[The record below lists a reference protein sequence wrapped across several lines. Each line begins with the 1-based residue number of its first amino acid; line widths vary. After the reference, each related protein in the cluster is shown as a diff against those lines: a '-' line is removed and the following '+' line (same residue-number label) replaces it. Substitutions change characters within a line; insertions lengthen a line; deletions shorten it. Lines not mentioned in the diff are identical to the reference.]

1 MVTTLKDAT
10 SFLTGRLRQI
20 GIFVALLVIV
30 GFFQILT
37 AGALLQPENVSNIVV
52 QNSYILL
59 LAIGMVM
66 VIIAGHI
73 DLSVGSVAA
82 FVGAMSGVMIQD
94 WGFDWWLALVAS
106 LVVGA
111 LVGAWQGFWIAYVG
125 IPAFI
130 VTLAGMLIFRGLTQI
145 VLENQRITGFPE
157 EYRQLGGGFL
167 FPGLFPPETNIFDW
181 TTVGLGLIAVVLLVG
196 QQLRSRKSRSRLG
209 LDEEPMAWFTTKLA
223 FGIVMILGITYLLGS
238 SRGGTPIVLVVL
250 GALIV
255 IYSSVMNRSVFG
267 RHIYARGGNL
277 HAAELSGVKTKKI
290 DFYLFVNMG
299 ALSALAGLVFT
310 GRLNSAGPGAGN
322 LFELDAIAAAF
333 IGGAAVTGGIGTVV
347 GAITGG
353 LIMGVLNN
361 GMSLMGVGTDY
372 QQFIKGMV
380 LLLAV
385 AFDVFNKRRVAS
397 AASKPR
403 RDRGAG
409 GQGAA
414 EPVPLEPGP
423 ALATADARSSGS
435 ESDTGGSD
443 ASEPDR
449 RT

>member
-1 MVTTLKDAT
+1 MASNVKEAERTPAAPTVKDGFA
-10 SFLTGRLRQI
+10 FLTSRLRQI

-30 GFFQILT
+30 TLFQVLT
-37 AGALLQPENVSNIVV
+37 GGQLLQSENVSNIIV

-66 VIIAGHI
+66 IIIAGHI

-94 WGFDWWLALVAS
+94 WGLPWWLTLILS
-106 LVVGA
+106 LLIGA
-111 LVGAWQGFWIAYVG
+111 LVGAWQGFWVAYVG

-130 VTLAGMLIFRGLTQI
+130 VTLAGMLLFRGLAQI
-145 VLENQRITGFPE
+145 TLDNQRISGFPD

-167 FPGLFPPETNIFDW
+167 FPGLFPPETNILDW
-181 TTVGLGLIAVVLLVG
+181 TTVGLGLISVALLVFS
-196 QQLRSRKSRSRLG
+196 QLRGRAARKKLN
-209 LDEEPMAWFTTKLA
+209 LEDEPAAWFNTKLA
-223 FGIVMILGITYLLGS
+223 FGVVVILGLTYLLAS
-238 SRGGTPIVLVVL
+238 SRSGTPIVLVVL
-250 GALIV
+250 GILIV
-255 IYSSVMNRSVFG
+255 VYSLVMNNTIFG

-277 HAAELSGVKTKKI
+277 QAAQLSGVKTKQI
-290 DFYLFVNMG
+290 DFWLFVNMG
-299 ALSALAGLVFT
+299 VLAALAGLVFT

-333 IGGAAVTGGIGTVV
+333 IGGAAVTGGVGTVV

-385 AFDVFNKRRVAS
+385 AFDVFNKRKAS
-397 AASKPR
+397 N
-403 RDRGAG
+403 
-409 GQGAA
+409 
-414 EPVPLEPGP
+414 
-423 ALATADARSSGS
+423 ALK
-435 ESDTGGSD
+435 
-443 ASEPDR
+443 
-449 RT
+449 